1 MKRQYRAFISYSWSD
16 KDWAVWLHRALETF
30 NTPRA
35 LIGKQTPLGPAPARL
50 LPIFK
55 DREEEAAGHGIT
67 AAIEAA
73 MGASDFL
80 IVICSPRSAR
90 STWVNREIAWFKRHR
105 DPQRILAVVVDGE
118 PGASLMPGREGD
130 ECFPNALL
138 YKIGDDLLPTGEAED
153 YPLAADARPASDG
166 KRGAKLK
173 VAAAM
178 LGVGLDDLV
187 RRDARRRTIQRR
199 FVTGGALAM
208 SAVMTGLA
216 WTAMQ
221 ARDAAEVARKDAEFQ
236 RTEAEG
242 LVEFMLTDLR
252 KRLDAVGRLDVLDS
266 VGQRALAYYGAQ
278 DALRLDPDAL
288 GRRARSQLLVGEI
301 DNSRGDL
308 VSALAAY
315 EAAAATTGEQ
325 LRRAPDNPQ
334 RMFDHSQS
342 VFWVGY
348 IAWQT
353 GNTAKAEEHWLL
365 YRKLAGDLVARDSA
379 NRDWQ
384 RELAYAHS
392 NLGSLHLEKG
402 DWAAA
407 RDAFT
412 ETLTI
417 RSSLSKQAPDDT
429 SLFLEVTDAMAWRAD
444 ALRIGGDIAAAM
456 AQRDAETSL
465 LRDLLSREPKHAD
478 AAMRSAVSLRERGA
492 LAFVSGDAAAAIRSL
507 TQSLDHLISLHEL
520 DSSNTE
526 YALNEVMSRRELAAV
541 YIGRCATGEAVEQT
555 RRAQAVL
562 ANVPDSDGTS
572 RPQII
577 QLNLELRTL
586 TFRAQMRDARVSPG
600 RVADMIEAHTAQ
612 MRETAGGRDAPLYL
626 ARAHLAHGDA
636 LILDGQRSPASA
648 AWQRAVA
655 LVSGDTITAD
665 PRWRSERERAR
676 ARLDKFRSG
685 ARLPARK
692 ALLQFLYDCAGM
704 N

>member
-1 MKRQYRAFISYSWSD
+1 MIRQYRAFISYSWSD
-16 KDWAVWLHRALETF
+16 KDWAAWLHRALETF

-35 LIGKQTPLGPAPARL
+35 LIGKQTPLGPVPARL
-50 LPIFK
+50 FPIFK

-80 IVICSPRSAR
+80 IVLCSRRSAR

-118 PGASLMPGREGD
+118 PGASLVPGREAD

-138 YKIGDDLLPTGEAED
+138 YKIGDDLLPTGDAED
-153 YPLAADARPASDG
+153 YPLAADARPEGDG

-199 FVTGGALAM
+199 FVTGGALTLA
-208 SAVMTGLA
+208 AVMTGLA

-236 RTEAEG
+236 RSEAEG

-252 KRLDAVGRLDVLDS
+252 KRLDAVGRLDVLES

-278 DALRLDPDAL
+278 DTARLDPDAL

-353 GNTAKAEEHWLL
+353 GNTAKAEEHWRL
-365 YRKLAGDLVARDSA
+365 YRKLAGDLVAKDPA

-402 DWAAA
+402 DWALA

-417 RSSLSKQAPDDT
+417 RSRLSKQTPDDT
-429 SLFLEVTDAMAWRAD
+429 SLSLEVTDAMAWRAD
-444 ALRIGGDIAAAM
+444 ALRIGGDLAGAM

-465 LRDLLSREPKHAD
+465 LRDLLTREPKHAD
-478 AAMRSAVSLRERGA
+478 AAIRLAVSLRERGA
-492 LAFVSGDAAAAIRSL
+492 IAFISGDAAGAMRSL
-507 TQSLDHLISLHEL
+507 TQSLDSLLSLRTL
-520 DSSNTE
+520 DSSNAE

-541 YIGRCATGEAVEQT
+541 HIARCATGEAVEQT
-555 RRAQAVL
+555 RTAQAVL
-562 ANVPDSDGTS
+562 ASVPDPDRTS

-577 QLNLELRTL
+577 QLNLELLTL
-586 TFRAQMRDARVSPG
+586 AFRAQMRATRLSPD
-600 RVADMIEAHTAQ
+600 RVADMIEAHAVHTGNA
-612 MRETAGGRDAPLYL
+612 AGGRDAPLYL

-636 LILDGQRSPASA
+636 LILAGQRSAASV
-648 AWQRAVA
+648 AWQSAVA
-655 LVSGDTITAD
+655 LVSDDALSVD
-665 PRWRSERERAR
+665 PRWHTERERAQ
-676 ARLDKFRSG
+676 ARLDRFRNN
-685 ARLPARK
+685 ARLPERK
-692 ALLQFLYDCAGM
+692 ALLQFLYDCADM

>member
-1 MKRQYRAFISYSWSD
+1 MTRQYKAFISYSWSD
-16 KDWAVWLHRALETF
+16 KDWAVWLHRSLETYF
-30 NTPRA
+30 TPRA
-35 LIGKQTPLGPAPARL
+35 LVGQETPLGPVPARL
-50 LPIFK
+50 HPIFK

-73 MGASDFL
+73 MASSDFL

-90 STWVNREIAWFKRHR
+90 STWVNREVAWFKKHR
-105 DPQRILAVVVDGE
+105 DPKRVLAVICDGE
-118 PGASLMPGREGD
+118 PGASLVAGRESE
-130 ECFPNALL
+130 ECFPKALL
-138 YKIGDDLLPTGEAED
+138 FKIGEDLAPTDEAED
-153 YPLAADARPASDG
+153 YPLAADARPTGDG

-187 RRDARRRTIQRR
+187 RRDARRRAMQRR
-199 FVTGGALAM
+199 FVTGGALTL
-208 SAVMTGLA
+208 SVIMTGLA

-252 KRLDAVGRLDVLDS
+252 QRLDAVGRLDVLDS

-278 DALRLDPDAL
+278 DAARLDPDAL

-308 VSALAAY
+308 VSALKAY

-334 RMFDHSQS
+334 RLFDHSQS

-365 YRKLAGDLVARDSA
+365 YRKFAGDLVAMDPA
-379 NRDWQ
+379 NADWR
-384 RELAYAHS
+384 RELGHAHS
-392 NLGSLHLEKG
+392 NLGSLLLEKG

-412 ETLTI
+412 EALTI
-417 RSSLSKQAPDDT
+417 RASLSEQAPGDT
-429 SLFLEVTDAMAWRAD
+429 SLLLEVTDAMAWRAD
-444 ALRIGGDIAAAM
+444 ALRIGGDVDAAM
-456 AQRDAETSL
+456 VQRDAEIAM
-465 LRDLLSREPKHAD
+465 LRDLLIREPKHAD
-478 AAMRSAVSLRERGA
+478 AATRSAVALRERGA
-492 LAFVSGDAAAAIRSL
+492 MAFVAGDPGAAVRFL
-507 TQSLDHLISLHEL
+507 GQSLDHLVGLRAL
-520 DSSNTE
+520 DATNME
-526 YALNEVMSRRELAAV
+526 FALSEVMSRRELARV
-541 YIGRCATGEAVEQT
+541 HIGTCRTRDAVEQT
-555 RRAQAVL
+555 RTARLIL
-562 ANVPDSDGTS
+562 ASVPDTDGAS

-577 QLNLELRTL
+577 LLGFELRTFTL
-586 TFRAQMRDARVSPG
+586 QAQMYDGRLPPARVAEVIDAHARDADA
-600 RVADMIEAHTAQ
+600 VAT
-612 MRETAGGRDAPLYL
+612 TRDAPLYL

-636 LILDGQRSPASA
+636 LILDGKRDLANA
-648 AWQRAVA
+648 ALRRTAE
-655 LVSGDTITAD
+655 LVSGKGVSVD
-665 PRWRSERERAR
+665 PRWRLEGERAKG
-676 ARLDKFRSG
+676 RLDRFKSSG
-685 ARLPARK
+685 RLPERK
-692 ALLQFLYDCAGM
+692 ALLAALYDCAR
-704 N
+704 